1 MTDDS
6 TTTDDPAPEVSEAR
20 TDPAP
25 GEPLTI
31 DPDVETLSADAE
43 TGPGGGHKSLR
54 RVCVFCGSARGDGS
68 VYGEAARALGEELVA
83 RGIGVVY
90 GGGRVGLMG
99 ELADAAMQAGGEVI
113 GVIPRRLSD
122 LEVGHGAIT
131 ELRIVK
137 SMHERKGMMA
147 DLSDGFIALP
157 GGIGTFEELF
167 EVLTWTQLGIHDKPV
182 GLLDVEGYYG
192 PLLSFLDGAVEAGF
206 LRPEHRAMLHQARS
220 PGLLLDTLA
229 GWQPTLVDKWVDGR

>member
-1 MTDDS
+1 VIEERS
-6 TTTDDPAPEVSEAR
+6 P

-31 DPDVETLSADAE
+31 DKGEAGRTAGAT
-43 TGPGGGHKSLR
+43 TGAVRTDGRSGLR
-54 RVCVFCGSARGDGS
+54 RVCVFCGSARGDRS
-68 VYGEAARALGEELVA
+68 AYTAAARALGEELVE

-99 ELADAAMQAGGEVI
+99 ELADAAMRAGGEVI

-147 DLSDGFIALP
+147 DLSDAFVALP

-192 PLLSFLDGAVEAGF
+192 PLLAFLDDAVKAGF
-206 LRPEHRAMLHQARS
+206 LRPEHRSMLHQARA

-229 GWQPTLVDKWVDGR
+229 GWRPTLVDKWVDGR